1 MPVPINNC
9 FKLQKTMRKIF
20 IFSPEASLITKVRDY
35 FTKKRKGTSRNFNR
49 ASRVLE
55 IVAEAT
61 GISPIKAFSLAFKEA
76 AAYLT
81 KKERKVRK
89 FRKESVLTFVIFF

>member
-89 FRKESVLTFVIFF
+89 YKKESVLTFVISF